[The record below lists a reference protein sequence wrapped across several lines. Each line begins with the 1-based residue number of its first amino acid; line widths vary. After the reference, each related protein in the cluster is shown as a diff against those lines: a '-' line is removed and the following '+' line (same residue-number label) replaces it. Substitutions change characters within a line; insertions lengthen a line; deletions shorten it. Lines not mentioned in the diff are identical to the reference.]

1 MQCGIRTNHV
11 MMSPVQR
18 VGRHIVTVS
27 ECQPFIEYRCVFMIV
42 AVAVQR
48 TSEGEPGQGA
58 AALEPEKGARL
69 PRLTRLTTVT
79 VML

>member
-1 MQCGIRTNHV
+1 

-27 ECQPFIEYRCVFMIV
+27 ECQPLIEYRCVFMIV

-48 TSEGEPGQGA
+48 TGEGEPGQGA
-58 AALEPEKGARL
+58 AALEPEKRARLPRL